1 MATASKPKSRL
12 KQFIDRVFRRNAVA
26 QAQPVTPISEMEPPI
41 QPETSSTQ
49 PIEAPI
55 RPTINKD
62 EFWKARAERADMLR
76 ELNKSSPYAKDIAA
90 FIEAGDY
97 KTAEFFQCQQE
108 EWAKEVLS
116 YRSQKEE
123 TGLLGEAAK
132 SCMKND
138 LGVQKEIVEILD
150 GLRGREAQTVFDF
163 NKAVDSGVSSEI
175 RDCAEVMLDRALY
188 LESEKFQAINA
199 ESVDIFYRLSRVEF
213 QTPREKLIDELSQR
227 SPYLESIEENKTAGY
242 WNEVDRLEFES
253 EQWAKDLA
261 GYLLK
266 PPVDG
271 LLSESARQCL
281 REDYGLPDEAID
293 LLGTSREGYT
303 ARAEYLNSAVENAS
317 SSGIGIAVKELCAQI
332 EIYETD
338 KLEALIESRGLD
350 WPKIHNAIHF
360 DVTPKT
366 AAERSTPVRSSPII
380 SESHTD
386 SQSAI
391 KLRNAPMIVPSGNE
405 TAQDFLNQPGEAK
418 ERQSDK
424 GVSR

>member
-1 MATASKPKSRL
+1 MATENKPKNRF
-12 KQFIDRVFRRNAVA
+12 KQFLDRVFRRNPESP
-26 QAQPVTPISEMEPPI
+26 AQPKTANSEMETPI
-41 QPETSSTQ
+41 QPETAPVP

-55 RPTINKD
+55 KPKINDD
-62 EFWKARAERADMLR
+62 EFWKARAERAKKLR

-90 FIEAGDY
+90 LIEAGDY
-97 KTAEFFQCQQE
+97 KTAEFFQYQQE
-108 EWAKEVLS
+108 EWAKEALS

-123 TGLLGEAAK
+123 TGLLSEAAK
-132 SCMKND
+132 SCLEND
-138 LGVQKEIVEILD
+138 LGFQKEIVEILD
-150 GLRGREAQTVFDF
+150 GLRGQEAQTVADF
-163 NKAVDSGVSSEI
+163 NEAVDRGISSEI
-175 RDCAEVMLDRALY
+175 RDWAEVMLDRALY

-199 ESVDIFYRLSRVEF
+199 ESADIFYRLSRAEI
-213 QTPREKLIDELSQR
+213 QTPREKLIDELSKR
-227 SPYLESIEENKTAGY
+227 SPYLESIEENKIAGY
-242 WNEVDRLEFES
+242 WNAVDRLEFES
-253 EQWAKDLA
+253 EEWAKDLA
-261 GYLLK
+261 DYLLK

-293 LLGTSREGYT
+293 LFGTSREGYT
-303 ARAEYLNSAVENAS
+303 ARAESLNSAVEKAS
-317 SSGIGIAVKELCAQI
+317 GFGIAVKELCAQI

-338 KLEALIESRGLD
+338 KLEALIESKGLD

-380 SESHTD
+380 SESPAD

-391 KLRNAPMIVPSGNE
+391 KLRNAPMITPSGNE

-418 ERQSDK
+418 EHPSDK